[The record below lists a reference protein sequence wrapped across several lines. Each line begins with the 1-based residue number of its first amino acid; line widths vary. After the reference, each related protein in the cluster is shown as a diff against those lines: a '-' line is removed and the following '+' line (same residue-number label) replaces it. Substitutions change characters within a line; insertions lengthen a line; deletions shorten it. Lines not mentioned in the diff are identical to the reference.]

1 MHAVGTHSEKCSLV
15 PLHSKS
21 PGTPTFQMLDV
32 LHGSSD
38 FYNEAL
44 CAWLTIGVGVAW
56 QDANADQGIDF
67 TTWTFP
73 AY

>member
-1 MHAVGTHSEKCSLV
+1 
-15 PLHSKS
+15 
-21 PGTPTFQMLDV
+21 MLDV